1 MTQRIA
7 YVTSGMGSLGTA
19 ICRRLAED
27 GFKVIAGCGPNSKR
41 KQIWLD
47 DNKKLGFD
55 FIASE
60 GNVADWDSTVKA
72 FEKIRAEVGE
82 VDVLINNAGTA
93 RNVLFRDMQPPEWKA
108 VIDIN
113 MNSLFNV
120 TRQVVEGMMARGWGR
135 IINISS
141 LNAQVGTIGQVNYS
155 TAKYAVRGFTRALA
169 REVSARGVTVNTV
182 SPGYISTTKLKT
194 VTPVQVI
201 DKIVQEIPVRRLG
214 SPKEIA
220 SICAW
225 LASDEAGYA
234 TGANFSV
241 NGGMH
246 MS

>member
-19 ICRRLAED
+19 ICRRLAQD
-27 GFKVIAGCGPNSKR
+27 GFIVIAGCAPNSGR
-41 KQIWLD
+41 KASWLE

-72 FEKIRAEVGE
+72 FEKIRNEVGE
-82 VDVLINNAGTA
+82 VDVLVNNSGTA
-93 RNVLFRDMQPPEWKA
+93 RNVLFRDMQPQEWQA
-108 VIDIN
+108 VIDTN

-120 TRQVVEGMMARGWGR
+120 TRQVVDSMMARGWGR

-141 LNAQVGTIGQVNYS
+141 LNAQIGTVGQVNYS

-182 SPGYISTTKLKT
+182 SPGYKQT
-194 VTPVQVI
+194 QN
-201 DKIVQEIPVRRLG
+201 
-214 SPKEIA
+214 
-220 SICAW
+220 
-225 LASDEAGYA
+225 GYPSS
-234 TGANFSV
+234 G
-241 NGGMH
+241 H
-246 MS
+246 R